1 MIQEEK
7 AYATTAT
14 PLTTRRQPGTE
25 WPLLLGKVQYGSGRI
40 LLYAVL
46 ILGAVIF
53 SLPLVWM
60 ISTSIKPDAL
70 VFAMPIVWIP
80 PVPDWR
86 NYYDAWTKAVPPFT
100 TYYANTIFITLMNIV
115 GLVLSSS
122 LVAFGFARIRFWGR
136 NTIFMILLATMM
148 LPSQVTLI
156 PIYLFWSKLGLVNTF
171 WPLIAPEW
179 LTNAYNVFLLR
190 QFFMS
195 INTELDDAARI
206 DGAGWFTIYS
216 RILMPLA
223 SPALGVIAIQA
234 FAFNWN
240 NYLGPLIY
248 LSKPDKLTVAIAL
261 RLFETQQSQ
270 HIPETMAMTLV
281 ALVPVLLVFYV
292 AQARFIQGIVIS
304 GVKG

>member
-1 MIQEEK
+1 VVI
-7 AYATTAT
+7 
-14 PLTTRRQPGTE
+14 RS
-25 WPLLLGKVQYGSGRI
+25 KVLWVIGRI
-40 LLYAVL
+40 LLYTLLTGGAL
-46 ILGAVIF
+46 IFAA
-53 SLPLVWM
+53 PLIWM
-60 ISTSIKPDAL
+60 ISTSLKPEGL
-70 VFAMPIVWIP
+70 VFQYPIVWIP
-80 PVPDWR
+80 PEPKWS
-86 NYYDAWTKAVPPFT
+86 NYITSWNKSVPPFT
-100 TYYANTIFITLMNIV
+100 TYYVNTIFITVMNII
-115 GLVLSSS
+115 GLVFSSS

-136 NTIFMILLATMM
+136 DKIFLILLATMM

-195 INTELDDAARI
+195 VHNELDDAARI
-206 DGAGWFTIYS
+206 DGAGWLRIYWN
-216 RILMPLA
+216 IIMPL
-223 SPALGVIAIQA
+223 SKPALGVIAIQA
-234 FAFNWN
+234 FAWNWN
-240 NYLGPLIY
+240 NYFGPLIY
-248 LSKPDKLTVAIAL
+248 LNEPKKLTVAIAL

-281 ALVPVLLVFYV
+281 ATIPVLVVFYI